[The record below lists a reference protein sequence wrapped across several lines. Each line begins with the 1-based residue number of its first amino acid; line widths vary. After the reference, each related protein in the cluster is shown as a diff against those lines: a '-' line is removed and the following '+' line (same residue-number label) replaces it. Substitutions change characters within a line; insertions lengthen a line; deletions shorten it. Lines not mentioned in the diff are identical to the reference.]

1 MRNYGRL
8 ILGLFDR
15 NFRLLQATFRR
26 DIGLFSRFLL
36 RSCLRLMFFL
46 YGCLVLEILRVFA
59 FDRLVHDQGVFKR
72 LPLSFIL
79 SNLIFQG
86 GLCGILLIHRLT
98 LRSILLK
105 LQIKPPTN
113 FFNQG
118 LVWEHV
124 DFRHFDRLLEL
135 PIFVGN
141 HLGLCL
147 YYEVVIPT
155 LIDRPLLNLVWK
167 HRTDHRWWIRWLG

>member
-36 RSCLRLMFFL
+36 RSRLSLMFFL

-118 LVWEHV
+118 LV
-124 DFRHFDRLLEL
+124 
-135 PIFVGN
+135 
-141 HLGLCL
+141 
-147 YYEVVIPT
+147 
-155 LIDRPLLNLVWK
+155 
-167 HRTDHRWWIRWLG
+167 